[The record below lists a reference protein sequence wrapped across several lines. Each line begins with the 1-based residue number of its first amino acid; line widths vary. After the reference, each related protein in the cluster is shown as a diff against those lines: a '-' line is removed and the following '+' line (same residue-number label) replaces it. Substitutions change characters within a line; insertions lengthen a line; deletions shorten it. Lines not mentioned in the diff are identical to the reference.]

1 MVCPEEDQPH
11 GAMPDHAPEYSAW
24 RGELIHLKFS
34 AAAPMIPRL

>member
-1 MVCPEEDQPH
+1 MVCLEEDQPH